1 MSAHMLTSEAAP
13 RAGRLAIRKSD
24 QAGRSWLDWLD
35 QALRAVSTR
44 RYLTEMDDRMLRDIG
59 ISRTEA
65 FEEANRA
72 PWDFETTSGPRGV

>member
-1 MSAHMLTSEAAP
+1 MLTSEAAP

-24 QAGRSWLDWLD
+24 QAGRSWLDWLE